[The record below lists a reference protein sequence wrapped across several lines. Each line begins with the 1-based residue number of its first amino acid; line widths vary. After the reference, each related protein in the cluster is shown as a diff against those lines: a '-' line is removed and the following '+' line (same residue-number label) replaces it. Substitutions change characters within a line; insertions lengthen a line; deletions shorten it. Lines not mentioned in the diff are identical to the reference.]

1 MTTEDRN
8 IREPGPSVPGSPQAN
23 PLPDGSGAGNPGT
36 GNPSVDKQDL
46 ARSVA
51 AAAGVH
57 HHEDGRVDLLRTAGG
72 WQGICESILPGLV
85 FLVLYTVTESLGW
98 GLGVALGV
106 SAVFAVLRLIQKQ
119 KLTMALAGVV
129 GVAISAWVAQ
139 STGKASD
146 FYVPG
151 FFTNG
156 GYLLAL
162 LISIIVKWP
171 LAGLLFGFLRNEG
184 VHWRQDPARLKR
196 YTLATWVIIAIFG
209 LRLAVQLPLYFMGDA
224 GLTALGTTRLIMGT
238 PLYVLGLWLAWL
250 LSRPAAPV
258 EERAEGS

>member
-8 IREPGPSVPGSPQAN
+8 TGGHGTEDSDTAAHR
-23 PLPDGSGAGNPGT
+23 AGNRPEGQADPA
-36 GNPSVDKQDL
+36 GREDL

-98 GLGVALGV
+98 GLGVALGT
-106 SAVFAVLRLIQKQ
+106 SAVFAVARLIQKQ

-156 GYLLAL
+156 AYLVAL
-162 LISIIVKWP
+162 LVSIIVKWP

-184 VHWRQDPARLKR
+184 VHWRKEPARLRR

-224 GLTALGTTRLIMGT
+224 GLTALGTTRLLMGT

-250 LSRPAAPV
+250 LSRPAAPA
-258 EERAEGS
+258 EERSQDS